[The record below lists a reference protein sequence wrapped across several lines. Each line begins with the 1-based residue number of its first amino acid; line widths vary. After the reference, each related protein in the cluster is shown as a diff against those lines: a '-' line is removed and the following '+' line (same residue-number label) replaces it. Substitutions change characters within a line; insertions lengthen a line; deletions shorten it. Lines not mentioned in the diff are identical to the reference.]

1 MPDSWM
7 TDARQI
13 LRNVLA
19 EYADADKW
27 IGSPFERIKRISNTK
42 VGDIGQD
49 FIEKLCGKLGF
60 ECVFPLDRKGKR
72 ARTEAWDIRIEGIT
86 FEVKTATEDVHKNF
100 QFNHV
105 RYHRDYDALLC
116 VGIAP
121 DDILF
126 DAWSKAEVTTGKAGH
141 LSNHGQRIVGHV
153 QADQARR
160 PTPVHRR
167 LRGTRHQSG
176 SGDGAMM
183 GAEKSY
189 GYEKKRLRNEIFD
202 FVYELLKIQD
212 VCKYLRKR
220 VWDPKTA

>member
-1 MPDSWM
+1 M

-13 LRNVLA
+13 LRSVLA

-49 FIEKLCGKLGF
+49 FVEKLCGKLGF

-141 LSNHGQRIVGHV
+141 LVTMDKGSSATYKLTKRGVQLRPIADFEEHV
-153 QADQARR
+153 INLVVEMER
-160 PTPVHRR
+160 
-167 LRGTRHQSG
+167 
-176 SGDGAMM
+176 
-183 GAEKSY
+183 
-189 GYEKKRLRNEIFD
+189 
-202 FVYELLKIQD
+202 
-212 VCKYLRKR
+212 
-220 VWDPKTA
+220 